1 VQKTKTTSRKQPTTV
16 KGSSSKKQTKAPKA
30 SDKRA
35 YGQFKDL
42 DVPALRKLYAEEV
55 GRPTDSDDRKYLES
69 RIGLARRG
77 RITLGPLGTHKFVS
91 EPTHV
96 GFKLEADA
104 LDYLDDAW
112 RAVGVKTRVSF
123 IRTAIIE
130 KLQRMLSETKGEER
144 KAVAR
149 ALDALGVE

>member
-1 VQKTKTTSRKQPTTV
+1 
-16 KGSSSKKQTKAPKA
+16 
-30 SDKRA
+30 
-35 YGQFKDL
+35 
-42 DVPALRKLYAEEV
+42 
-55 GRPTDSDDRKYLES
+55 
-69 RIGLARRG
+69 
-77 RITLGPLGTHKFVS
+77 
-91 EPTHV
+91 V